1 MTYKCASC
9 NRTFEKI
16 TDEIMCPYCRARIL
30 VKARSDI
37 VRKIKV
43 K

>member
-1 MTYKCASC
+1 MYKCSKC
-9 NRTFEKI
+9 KRTFEKI
-16 TDEIMCPYCRARIL
+16 ADDVMCPYCRARIL

-37 VRKIKV
+37 VRKLKV